1 MLVAT
6 LYLVTAVA
14 LLVLAARFV
23 RDFSRAAALVLLLL
37 PLCFTGRALLTGR
50 VYAPI
55 EMPYIVHPMRDHRG
69 ELGVPATH
77 DPNLFDIAFQMIPYR
92 EALRHSIANL
102 EWPLLNRYAASG
114 DVLAAG
120 MQAAPYSP
128 FAWIA
133 CIAPTVQSFTFTGAI
148 AFFIAGLG
156 MFLFAREL
164 GASERASIVAAIA
177 FMFSA
182 PVAFQILWPV
192 GFAWVLLPFVLTAV
206 KLRSI
211 TLLTIALVLEIA
223 AGHPETLVHV
233 VVIGCAYGVFEL
245 FRHRDPG
252 AIGSALVAGVLALLI
267 GAIAL
272 LPFLDAREQTVE
284 HQIRRAYAASPL
296 HIKPD
301 EPREALIADLF
312 PFTRTKLLARAEAGS
327 IVLALALFGVWCA
340 RRRGETWFFVALG
353 IVGVL
358 AGASAWPV
366 AQLLHRVPILSMAM
380 NDRLAAAVP
389 LCLGVLA
396 AFAVDQL
403 TRRAAF
409 AMFAVFAIVAW
420 GVHAFNG
427 DPPRIVAELI
437 PLALAAIV
445 VLIASPLPPAPLH
458 AAAGRGEAFTRETPL
473 PAVRGEGGPFDS
485 AQGKLRPGE
494 GLVLALIALILA
506 QRIIADGYLIPVND
520 PHIAYPRT
528 PIFAPMLAALRSG
541 EPFRIVGT
549 NGALMPNTP
558 TMYGLEDI
566 RGTTPM
572 TLAVLDETAP
582 LFARTRGGAL
592 ANLYDLTRPMLS
604 MMNARFGILYAGEG
618 SPSFGWHEV
627 VVDAHTRLV
636 ENERVLPRAFAPRH
650 IVFADDLEAMKRE
663 IDFGDRSWINAG
675 GPPGDQENGRGTI
688 TTRPRKLGYDLDANM
703 ERQGF
708 VVISQAAW
716 RGWRAYVD
724 GQPVR
729 VLRANHAFLAIYL
742 PAGHHR
748 VRLMFLPRSF
758 AIGRTVT
765 AATLLLLIGCRLS
778 VWRWRRR
785 SASTPARPK

>member
-1 MLVAT
+1 MLVAI
-6 LYLVTAVA
+6 LYFVTAIA

-23 RDFSRAAALVLLLL
+23 RDFSRAAALALLLL

-55 EMPYIVHPMRDHRG
+55 EMPYIVHPLRDHRG
-69 ELGVPATH
+69 EFGAPATH

-92 EALRHSIANL
+92 EALRRAIANF
-102 EWPLLNRYAASG
+102 EWPLLNRYAANG

-128 FAWIA
+128 FTWIA
-133 CIAPTVQSFTFTGAI
+133 CIAPAVQSFTFTGAI

-206 KLRSI
+206 KRRSV

-233 VVIGCAYGVFEL
+233 VAIGCAYGIL
-245 FRHRDPG
+245 FHRDRR
-252 AIGSALVAGVLALLI
+252 ALVAGALALLI
-267 GAIAL
+267 GAIVL

-284 HQIRRAYAASPL
+284 HQIRLAYASSPL
-296 HIKPD
+296 NIKPG

-327 IVLALALFGVWCA
+327 IVLALALFGIWVA
-340 RRRGETWFFVALG
+340 RRRAEAWFFVALG
-353 IVGVL
+353 VISLL
-358 AGASAWPV
+358 ASANAWPV

-396 AFAVDQL
+396 AFAVDSIS
-403 TRRAAF
+403 RRAAF
-409 AMFAVFAIVAW
+409 VMLIVFAMIAW
-420 GVHAFNG
+420 GVHAFGG
-427 DPPRIVAELI
+427 DPARVVAELI
-437 PLALAAIV
+437 PLALAAVVVFIV
-445 VLIASPLPPAPLH
+445 P
-458 AAAGRGEAFTRETPL
+458 
-473 PAVRGEGGPFDS
+473 
-485 AQGKLRPGE
+485 RPT
-494 GLVLALIALILA
+494 LALIALILA
-506 QRIIADGYLIPVND
+506 QRIIADGHLIPVND

-528 PIFAPMLAALRSG
+528 PIFAPMLKALGG

-566 RGTTPM
+566 RGTSPM
-572 TLAVLDETAP
+572 TLAVLDEAAP
-582 LFARTRGGAL
+582 LFARTRGGAF
-592 ANLYDLTRPMLS
+592 ANLYDLTRPMFS

-636 ENERVLPRAFAPRH
+636 ENERVLPRAFVPRH
-650 IVFADDLEAMKRE
+650 VVFGDDLEAMKRE
-663 IDFGDRSWINAG
+663 TDFGNRSWIDLG
-675 GPPGDQENGRGTI
+675 GPPGERENGPGKV
-688 TTRPRKLGYDLDANM
+688 TTRPRKLGYDLDATM

-708 VVISQAAW
+708 VVVSEAAW

-724 GQPVR
+724 DGGQALLPVKIG
-729 VLRANHAFLAIYL
+729 RANHAFLAIYL

-748 VRLMFLPRSF
+748 VRLIFLPRSF
-758 AIGRTVT
+758 VIGRTVT

>member
-1 MLVAT
+1 MLVAI
-6 LYLVTAVA
+6 LYFVTAIA
-14 LLVLAARFV
+14 LLVLVAGFV
-23 RDFSRAAALVLLLL
+23 RDFSRAAALALLLL
-37 PLCFTGRALLTGR
+37 PLCFTGRALLAGR

-55 EMPYIVHPMRDHRG
+55 EMPYIVHPLRDHRG
-69 ELGVPATH
+69 EFGVPATH

-92 EALRHSIANL
+92 EALRRSIANF
-102 EWPLLNRYAASG
+102 EWPLLNRYAANG

-128 FAWIA
+128 FTWIA

-164 GASERASIVAAIA
+164 DASERASIVAAIA

-192 GFAWVLLPFVLTAV
+192 GFAWVLLPFVLIAV
-206 KLRSI
+206 KRRSI
-211 TLLTIALVLEIA
+211 ALLTIALVLEIA

-233 VVIGCAYGVFEL
+233 VAIGCAYGVFEF
-245 FRHRDPG
+245 FRHRDPR
-252 AIGSALVAGVLALLI
+252 AIRSAVVAGVLALLI

-284 HQIRRAYAASPL
+284 HQIRLAYAASPL
-296 HIKPD
+296 HIKPG
-301 EPREALIADLF
+301 EAREALIADLF

-327 IVLALALFGVWCA
+327 IVLALALVGIWCA

-353 IVGVL
+353 VVSVL
-358 AGASAWPV
+358 ASASAWPI
-366 AQLLHRVPILSMAM
+366 AQWLHRVPILSMAM

-396 AFAVDQL
+396 AFAVDRL

-409 AMFAVFAIVAW
+409 VMIAVFAVVAY
-420 GVHAFNG
+420 GAHAFNG
-427 DPPRIVAELI
+427 ALLDPARTIAELI
-437 PLALAAIV
+437 PLALAAV
-445 VLIASPLPPAPLH
+445 VILVIPRPSGAR
-458 AAAGRGEAFTRETPL
+458 AA
-473 PAVRGEGGPFDS
+473 EGGG
-485 AQGKLRPGE
+485 ATLQT
-494 GLVLALIALILA
+494 LALIALILA
-506 QRIIADGYLIPVND
+506 QRIVADGHLIPVND

-528 PIFAPMLAALRSG
+528 PIFAPMINALG
-541 EPFRIVGT
+541 GQPFRIVGT

-592 ANLYDLTRPMLS
+592 ANIYDLTRPMLS

-636 ENERVLPRAFAPRH
+636 ENERVLPRAFVPRRV
-650 IVFADDLEAMKRE
+650 IFADDLEAMSRE
-663 IDFGDRSWINAG
+663 TDFGNRSWINLG
-675 GPPGDQENGRGTI
+675 GPPGDRENGRGTI
-688 TTRPRKLGYDLDANM
+688 TTRPRKLGYDLDATM
-703 ERQGF
+703 EQQGF
-708 VVISQAAW
+708 VVISEAAW

-724 GQPVR
+724 GRR
-729 VLRANHAFLAIYL
+729 VNVGRANHAFLAIYL

-748 VRLMFLPRSF
+748 VRLVFLPRSF
-758 AIGRTVT
+758 VIGRMVT

-785 SASTPARPK
+785 SASTPARPR